1 MCEIKLS
8 MFLFFSGILS
18 NKKEFTNNYVE
29 KNLTSYK
36 YEELFFNYTKDQEK
50 KIYVHNNNPVILEY
64 YRINFIIGGTLLK
77 EQTFKEIESLDLQVT
92 LEKQKLIR
100 LNKEI
105 DELNHKISKFMDG
118 RNLENSK
125 QKHRLALGGR
135 MRALNFERDRLI
147 TEKDEL
153 LTQIGGTANTTEKLA
168 QKRSL
173 LAQLE
178 TSFKSI
184 KN

>member
-1 MCEIKLS
+1 M
-8 MFLFFSGILS
+8 
-18 NKKEFTNNYVE
+18 
-29 KNLTSYK
+29 
-36 YEELFFNYTKDQEK
+36 
-50 KIYVHNNNPVILEY
+50 
-64 YRINFIIGGTLLK
+64 
-77 EQTFKEIESLDLQVT
+77 QVT

-135 MRALNFERDRLI
+135 MRAINFELDRLI